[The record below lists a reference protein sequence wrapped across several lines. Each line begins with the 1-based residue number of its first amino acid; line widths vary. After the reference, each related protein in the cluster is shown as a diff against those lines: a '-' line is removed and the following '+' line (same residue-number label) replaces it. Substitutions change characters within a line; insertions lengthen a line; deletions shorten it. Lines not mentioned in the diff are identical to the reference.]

1 MSSPLSVVPYIL
13 RILSPLRCIAYPGV
27 EPLDGLQVRDETI
40 KRILWTLTL
49 IGRCLALMNSL
60 RIADM
65 LPNKNGTGTLKS
77 TIQSSLGSRNMARTK
92 VAIHISSFWIGRSN
106 SHGNRCYLSTRI
118 MRSSV
123 QQRSKA
129 AGNGSSL
136 QNNKKQSIS
145 DNEKN

>member
-13 RILSPLRCIAYPGV
+13 RILPPGTRRTT
-27 EPLDGLQVRDETI
+27 GRGRDN

-49 IGRCLALMNSL
+49 IGRCLALMHSL
-60 RIADM
+60 RIADT
-65 LPNKNGTGTLKS
+65 LPNKNGTGTPKS
-77 TIQSSLGSRNMARTK
+77 TIQSSLGSRNMARTE

-106 SHGNRCYLSTRI
+106 SHGNRCYPLTRT
-118 MRSSV
+118 MRSSGR
-123 QQRSKA
+123 QRSKA